1 MASIQTE
8 SVEQVDNVRLRILVD
23 KEKNKVVYAEAGK
36 DFVDALFSFLTLPLG
51 TIARF
56 VAKDSNI
63 EAVKFGSISSL
74 YQSVSN
80 LDQQY
85 LSSLTCKEML
95 LQPRNSMEDYCR
107 QLKLNID
114 DTERLQYFVCENW
127 DCRRKVS
134 GCLLSFFRNQKC
146 YCGKVMNREVF
157 PKFFNI
163 ENGFVKENATFI
175 ISDDLCVM
183 PNVFGASL
191 NLLQKLGVETID
203 AIEEQAVVD
212 LLKLSLISKTPLTDF
227 FLRKSQSVDNL
238 NLRNNIE
245 FLIGDLPSD
254 EDRQMS
260 VKVTLR
266 KTNEQILFVEAGD
279 DFIDFVFSFLT
290 FPLGGVLHMLQGF
303 SSLSSIDNLYK
314 SFSDLSP
321 DIYLMSEGLKDKLC
335 KPLIAPQFE
344 LKNPILPIG
353 AAFLPV
359 NYCHTYYDYT
369 RMRYT
374 DLTKEMVYSNYN
386 RIHEEKHVP
395 FKVVDPKSSNA
406 KSSYAKGP
414 SMYMVTDD
422 LCVSPMSSISTMSL
436 LKRSK
441 VPLSD
446 LEERVIKIGVKEG
459 LSILKAS
466 LTSASALTNGL
477 NQLIRTVKVST
488 SAFSAPEDGAGPES
502 NFEALGINNASSLSV
517 QLPDCSSGTQVL
529 QVPTATLVEELPLPP
544 KIQEKEN
551 KTPALA
557 LRRSTRK
564 RKASDNA

>member
-127 DCRRKVS
+127 DCRRK
-134 GCLLSFFRNQKC
+134 
-146 YCGKVMNREVF
+146 
-157 PKFFNI
+157 
-163 ENGFVKENATFI
+163 ENATFI

-203 AIEEQAVVD
+203 AIEEQAVDINKKEVVD

-477 NQLIRTVKVST
+477 NQLIRTVKDIQVST

>member
-1 MASIQTE
+1 
-8 SVEQVDNVRLRILVD
+8 
-23 KEKNKVVYAEAGK
+23 
-36 DFVDALFSFLTLPLG
+36 
-51 TIARF
+51 
-56 VAKDSNI
+56 
-63 EAVKFGSISSL
+63 
-74 YQSVSN
+74 
-80 LDQQY
+80 
-85 LSSLTCKEML
+85 
-95 LQPRNSMEDYCR
+95 
-107 QLKLNID
+107 
-114 DTERLQYFVCENW
+114 
-127 DCRRKVS
+127 
-134 GCLLSFFRNQKC
+134 
-146 YCGKVMNREVF
+146 
-157 PKFFNI
+157 
-163 ENGFVKENATFI
+163 
-175 ISDDLCVM
+175 
-183 PNVFGASL
+183 
-191 NLLQKLGVETID
+191 
-203 AIEEQAVVD
+203 
-212 LLKLSLISKTPLTDF
+212 
-227 FLRKSQSVDNL
+227 
-238 NLRNNIE
+238 
-245 FLIGDLPSD
+245 
-254 EDRQMS
+254 
-260 VKVTLR
+260 
-266 KTNEQILFVEAGD
+266 
-279 DFIDFVFSFLT
+279 
-290 FPLGGVLHMLQGF
+290 MLQGF

-446 LEERVIKIGVKEG
+446 LEERVIKIGVKEVWTCSSCNCFLFANTTLTFGYILQG

-477 NQLIRTVKVST
+477 NQLIRTVKV
-488 SAFSAPEDGAGPES
+488 
-502 NFEALGINNASSLSV
+502 
-517 QLPDCSSGTQVL
+517 
-529 QVPTATLVEELPLPP
+529 
-544 KIQEKEN
+544 
-551 KTPALA
+551 
-557 LRRSTRK
+557 
-564 RKASDNA
+564 